1 MSMMESFLSTGPGDT
16 LELLADLAS
25 GAALE
30 GVTCEKQRAESLRE
44 PCWRDLGGDHRAEAV
59 RGAK

>member
-1 MSMMESFLSTGPGDT
+1 MSMMESVPSAGPGGT

-30 GVTCEKQRAESLRE
+30 GVTREKQRAESLRE
-44 PCWRDLGGDHRAEAV
+44 PCWRELGGDHRAEAG